1 LSSVLKF
8 AKWVLGT
15 QKEEDMDVDC
25 VVDCCYIA
33 DYLQNRTIRDATEDI
48 LEVSIDTTNCLS
60 ICSLADLLGMPSIFE
75 RSLQHM
81 IQNLATVEEGSE

>member
-1 LSSVLKF
+1 
-8 AKWVLGT
+8 
-15 QKEEDMDVDC
+15 
-25 VVDCCYIA
+25 
-33 DYLQNRTIRDATEDI
+33 
-48 LEVSIDTTNCLS
+48 LS